1 MCASFWNGFID
12 FILKGKSF
20 LDCLNLFSPNDY
32 DKNDKMII
40 ISSITKTI
48 KNLYCFV
55 CGKYRK
61 SEKPKLSCILEK
73 TLVLSIIFSNCK
85 NEDEKLFK
93 EEELIEILKNLRL
106 IKNI

>member
-1 MCASFWNGFID
+1 MCASFWIGFID
-12 FILKGKSF
+12 FILKGKS
-20 LDCLNLFSPNDY
+20 LPDCLNLFSPNDY
-32 DKNDKMII
+32 DKNDKMI
-40 ISSITKTI
+40 K
-48 KNLYCFV
+48 KLYCFV

-73 TLVLSIIFSNCK
+73 TLILSFVCSNCK